1 MSKKLHPET
10 LVATALGWI
19 DPETDAMAAPL
30 RPSTSFLRDPTD
42 LERTG
47 RLFTRDDNPTFAQPE
62 ALINALEGGAGCLLF
77 ASGMA
82 AITSVFQRLAPG
94 DHVILPKLV
103 YSGLRDWMNTHGCRW
118 GLEVTYVDEC
128 TATCVGAAI
137 QKGKT
142 KVIWL
147 ETPSNPTWTI
157 TDIAEVSAVAHAAG
171 ALVAIDNTVATP
183 ILTRPIEHGADII
196 LHSCSKYMNGHG
208 DLIGGAVVVAEGH
221 EDVLVDIQ
229 NIRNEYGGVLG
240 SFEAW
245 LLLRGMRT
253 LAVRIKTASASAL
266 RIAQFLDGC
275 DLMEQVLYAG
285 LATHPNHD
293 VAVRQMQGGFGG
305 MLSFRV
311 KGGEKAAKLIA
322 SKVRVFR
329 QAISFGSTESVIE
342 HRAGMEKPD
351 SPTPRDMLRVSI
363 GLENIDDLIA
373 DLQQAIDA
381 VQRELAK
388 GRNNG

>member
-1 MSKKLHPET
+1 MTDKRHPET
-10 LVATALGWI
+10 LAATALGWI
-19 DPETDAMAAPL
+19 DPQTDAMAAPL
-30 RPSTSFLRDPTD
+30 RPSTSFLRDPAD
-42 LERTG
+42 LDRTG
-47 RLFTRDDNPTFAQPE
+47 RVFTRDDNPTFAQPE

-82 AITSVFQRLAPG
+82 SITSVFQRLAPG

-103 YSGLRDWMNTHGCRW
+103 YSGLRDWMNTHGVRW
-118 GLEVTYVDEC
+118 GLEVTYIEDC
-128 TATCVGAAI
+128 TGACVEAAL
-137 QKGKT
+137 QRGKT
-142 KVIWL
+142 KVVWL

-157 TDIAEVSAVAHAAG
+157 ADIAEVSAIAHAGG

-183 ILTRPIEHGADII
+183 ILTRPIEHGADIV

-208 DLIGGAVVVAEGH
+208 DLIGGAVVVAKGQEC
-221 EDVLVDIQ
+221 VLKDIQ

-253 LAVRIKTASASAL
+253 LAVRVKTASASAL
-266 RIAQFLDGC
+266 KIAQFLEGC
-275 DLMEQVLYAG
+275 DLVAQVLYPGLTTHAG
-285 LATHPNHD
+285 HPI
-293 VAVRQMQGGFGG
+293 AAKQMVGGFGG

-311 KGGEKAAKLIA
+311 KGGESAAKLLA
-322 SKVRVFR
+322 NKVQVFR

-351 SPTPRDMLRVSI
+351 SPTPRDMLRVSV
-363 GLENIDDLIA
+363 GLEHTDDLIA
-373 DLQQAIDA
+373 DLQQAMDA
-381 VQRELAK
+381 VTQEIKK
-388 GRNNG
+388 GST